1 MDLQNGFLGR
11 LWGWSKQDT
20 GKEAP
25 NEQEEIDAAEPPT
38 DLASIHEPFLVS
50 PTSAE
55 EIMLDLPDQSA
66 EDAASIVNDLALN
79 DVSSSPPKP
88 AVLGK
93 RKRQETDAVDD
104 SPKKRAARGNGIN
117 GTQDERSSTSTNG
130 ITGHGGSSHLASSE
144 VVNVASRKL
153 PRPKKEQRKRHMAQ
167 TYPAVQSNDNYWE
180 PAPSPKKQVEKALP
194 PSTTTRRKASSS
206 EVTPRPRGRPRVRSS
221 TTKTTSSMKN
231 AREGPKIVIDNLPQR
246 ARPKAQPKARP
257 EPFRAETGDNHTGRA
272 PSSKSTRSTAAAE
285 GRRDAILNAN
295 TDLTKKPE
303 RDARRAA
310 KHRKSLEQASV
321 STPPS
326 ARVEV
331 GQGLQN
337 EVGSEEHA
345 EEEEQQ
351 QQQEH
356 EQEKEERGIEGRKDL
371 EEVIDRNGQT
381 PVQMD
386 EGEEGGAEA
395 EKEDSDFEDPIE
407 VFESDEEEDKG
418 EEELEL
424 FGQDRA
430 WRTVFEGA
438 RSICGPKL
446 PFNHMPKLLTDTV
459 KGFVNDVREAR
470 VLYEQLL
477 PYKGIDHNS
486 VDGLNDQLEESLD
499 AIEDQIR
506 KLSEKS
512 AATKSSQMIRD
523 IYARAIPAMVY
534 ILHSALASRVYS
546 SDEPCDLKTL
556 NGIVISLTEILRLQ
570 DMTILLCEKA
580 RLWKAKPVPTSQPI
594 RKPTTQKMYP
604 KLKVMRNAFA
614 KKLSEQKRRR
624 KVKQNDV
631 DTRNRRDELSQ
642 LSQQAQ
648 QEVARKNEIL
658 HRRIRESREQEEARR
673 RNVKRTFQQFK
684 QDEMHSEKQITGG
697 VASNTLWSD
706 VEDLELYFQLEKGYE
721 GRLTSTFMRSHPLC
735 QCCSLITLVA
745 IERYS
750 NILNTR
756 LLQNKLPEHIRERA
770 LYFKPTLLEERGP
783 LEWISSI
790 E

>member
-1 MDLQNGFLGR
+1 MDLQNRWLGKI
-11 LWGWSKQDT
+11 LGLSKQDA

-25 NEQEEIDAAEPPT
+25 NKQEEVDVAEPPT
-38 DLASIHEPFLVS
+38 DLASIHEPSLVS
-50 PTSAE
+50 STCAK
-55 EIMLDLPDQSA
+55 EITLHLPDQSA

-79 DVSSSPPKP
+79 DVSSSSPKP

-93 RKRQETDAVDD
+93 RKPQETDAVDD
-104 SPKKRAARGNGIN
+104 SPKKRAARGNGTN

-130 ITGHGGSSHLASSE
+130 ITGHGGSSHRASSE

-153 PRPKKEQRKRHMAQ
+153 SRPKWEQRKRHMAQ
-167 TYPAVQSNDNYWE
+167 IYPAVQSNGNMWD
-180 PAPSPKKQVEKALP
+180 PAPRPKTQVEKALP
-194 PSTTTRRKASSS
+194 PSTPTRRKASSS
-206 EVTPRPRGRPRVRSS
+206 EATPRPRGRPPLVRSS

-231 AREGPKIVIDNLPQR
+231 AREGSKIAIDNLPQR
-246 ARPKAQPKARP
+246 ARPKARP
-257 EPFRAETGDNHTGRA
+257 EPFRTETGDNHTGRA

-345 EEEEQQ
+345 EEEEEEQ

-356 EQEKEERGIEGRKDL
+356 EQEEEERGIEGRKDL
-371 EEVIDRNGQT
+371 EEAIDRNGQT

-395 EKEDSDFEDPIE
+395 EEEDSDFEDPIE
-407 VFESDEEEDKG
+407 VFETDEEEDKG

-446 PFNHMPKLLTDTV
+446 PLNHMPKLLTDTV

-477 PYKGIDHNS
+477 PYKGIDHDS
-486 VDGLNDQLEESLD
+486 VDGLNDQLEERLD

-523 IYARAIPAMVY
+523 IDARAIPAMVY
-534 ILHSALASRVYS
+534 ILHSALTSRVYN

-556 NGIVISLTEILRLQ
+556 NGIVISLKEILRLQ

-580 RLWKAKPVPTSQPI
+580 RLWNAKPVPTSQPI
-594 RKPTTQKMYP
+594 IKPTTQKMYP
-604 KLKVMRNAFA
+604 KLKVMRKAFA

-631 DTRNRRDELSQ
+631 DTRNRRDEPSQ

-684 QDEMHSEKQITGG
+684 QDEMHAERQITGG

-706 VEDLELYFQLEKGYE
+706 VEDLELYFQLEKGYV
-721 GRLTSTFMRSHPLC
+721 GRLTSTFMRSRPLC